1 MDINKALRSA
11 IETGTVHVGARES
24 CKAANAG
31 TAKLIIISSNCPE
44 EAASQVKESESPV
57 HSFSGNNAV
66 LGAACGKPFP
76 VSVVAILDSGKSDV
90 LSLKAD

>member
-24 CKAANAG
+24 CKAADAG
-31 TAKLIIISSNCPE
+31 TAKLVIISSNCPE
-44 EAASQVKESESPV
+44 EAANQVKESKIPV

-76 VSVVAILDSGKSDV
+76 ISTVAILDAGKSDV

>member
-24 CKAANAG
+24 CKAADSG

-44 EAASQVKESESPV
+44 DTTKQVKNSETPV

-66 LGAACGKPFP
+66 LGAACGTPFP
-76 VSVVAILDSGKSDV
+76 ISTVAILDAGKSDV

>member
-11 IETGTVHVGARES
+11 IETGKVHVGARES
-24 CKAANAG
+24 CKAADAG
-31 TAKLIIISSNCPE
+31 TAKLVIISSNCPE
-44 EAASQVKESESPV
+44 ETTNQVKESKIPV

-76 VSVVAILDSGKSDV
+76 VSVVAILDGGKSDV
-90 LSLKAD
+90 LGLKAD

>member
-1 MDINKALRSA
+1 MDISKALRSA
-11 IETGTVHVGARES
+11 IETGKVHVGARES
-24 CKAANAG
+24 CKAADAG
-31 TAKLIIISSNCPE
+31 TAKLVIISSNCPE
-44 EAASQVKESESPV
+44 EAATQVKESKSPV

-76 VSVVAILDSGKSDV
+76 VSVVAILDGGKSDV